1 MVTRMNIARIALVLV
16 VVLASLPGKITAVD
30 HVVGDSSGWGIPSG
44 GPSTYANWASQRT
57 FGVGDTLVFNFATG
71 AHDVAKVTKSAYDS
85 CSSTGPVTLIT
96 VGPANITLNSTG
108 TEYFIC
114 TFGQHCSAG
123 QKLAINVTASSTPTP
138 SPAPSPTTTPVP
150 SPVPTPTPTTAPTP
164 SSTPTPT
171 PTPSPTPMPMPT
183 PTPSPSPSMGPSAPT
198 PSPSGGSGASPSSSP
213 PTSPITPGT
222 TPSPETP
229 PEGLIPPPAPSSAP
243 RNFFAHAL
251 IMFMSIAISIMW

>member
-16 VVLASLPGKITAVD
+16 AILVALPGKITAVD

-57 FGVGDTLVFNFATG
+57 FRVGDTLVFNFATG

-123 QKLAINVTASSTPTP
+123 QKLAINVTASSTSSP
-138 SPAPSPTTTPVP
+138 SPAPSPATTPAP
-150 SPVPTPTPTTAPTP
+150 SPVPTPTPTPTSAPTP
-164 SSTPTPT
+164 SSTP
-171 PTPSPTPMPMPT
+171 SPTPMPT

-198 PSPSGGSGASPSSSP
+198 PTPSGSAGSSPSSSP
-213 PTSPITPGT
+213 TTGPITPGT
-222 TPSPETP
+222 TPSAETP

-243 RNFFAHAL
+243 RNVFAPAL